1 MIRCGRIALL
11 LIATIWMSGCFSQYA
26 TGEES
31 SSLNSLA
38 NGAGSW
44 PTWEQ
49 VRRVVLL
56 KDYNT
61 RVVVF
66 GTTLLGCAAGIVGS
80 FTLLRRRALM
90 GDALSHATLPGICI
104 AFLLATKLGYDG
116 KSLTVLLLGATVSG
130 ILGMLTILCIRK
142 STQLKDD
149 AALGAVLSVFFGAG
163 VALLGIVQQVSGG
176 HSAGLEAFIYGKT
189 ASMNVADAKTITLA
203 AFGSIGLCL
212 VFFKELKLLC
222 FDEKFAGSRG
232 FPVMLLDILL
242 MLTVVVVTIVGL
254 QAVGLVLMI
263 ALLVIPAAAAR
274 FWSDEMSN
282 MAWISAGLGM
292 VSGMLGAEFSALFSR
307 LPSGAMIVLIC
318 TGFFAISLIFGSKR
332 GLLIRGLRRIR
343 LNRRIDR
350 EHLLRAVYENLESG
364 KEKEDAGVSFDELLR
379 KRSWSER
386 RLRGTIRRE
395 QSAGL
400 VAFENQFVTLKS
412 PGITEAIRLTRQHRL
427 WELYLITHAEIAPS
441 RVDREADMIEH
452 VLDPDMIAELEL
464 LLDRTGQD
472 VPASPHELTDSS
484 VKAGAE
490 D

>member
-1 MIRCGRIALL
+1 MIRFRQIAL
-11 LIATIWMSGCFSQYA
+11 IFMATTWMAGCVSLDA
-26 TGEES
+26 SDEVPSTG
-31 SSLNSLA
+31 NSLA
-38 NGAGSW
+38 NQSISW

-56 KDYNT
+56 QDYNT

-104 AFLLATKLGYDG
+104 AFLLATKMGYDG
-116 KSLTVLLLGATVSG
+116 KSLSVLLLGATVSG
-130 ILGMLTILCIRK
+130 ILGMLTILWIRK
-142 STQLKDD
+142 TTQLKDD

-189 ASMNVADAKTITLA
+189 ASMNVADAKTITMA

-232 FPVMLLDILL
+232 FPVMFLDILL
-242 MLTVVVVTIVGL
+242 MMTVVVVTIVGL

-292 VSGMLGAEFSALFSR
+292 VSGMLGAEFSAVFSR

-318 TGFFAISLIFGSKR
+318 TAFFAISLIFGSKH
-332 GLLIRGLRRIR
+332 GLLIRGLRRVR

-350 EHLLRAVYENLESG
+350 EHLLRAVYEKLESG
-364 KEKEDAGVSFDELLR
+364 QGEVGKGVSFNELMK

-386 RLRGTIRRE
+386 RLRGSIRRE
-395 QSAGL
+395 QNAGL
-400 VAFENQFVTLKS
+400 VSFEDQYVTLKA
-412 PGITEAIRLTRQHRL
+412 PGIAEASRLTRQHRL

-464 LLDRTGQD
+464 LLDRAGQD

-484 VKAGAE
+484 VKAGVE